1 MADIIELA
9 KEMISLYNW
18 VEANRKLSLIQFK
31 QDGDGILRI
40 VNR

>member
-1 MADIIELA
+1 MADITELA

-18 VEANRKLSLIQFK
+18 VEANRKLSPIQFK
-31 QDGDGILRI
+31 QDEDGILRI